1 MGIIHQDFVIQNSYF
16 NSLYDFYF
24 PKRKTSLIIV
34 TNTALHFNDH
44 GLSRPDE
51 CPLLADFTQ
60 RRQISHKDGLLQGHK
75 PRERQQTNKSKYSFS
90 KHKNPKK
97 KTLRPYEFVERRI
110 ILLRFSHKEQTSDK
124 VYRLSDKQPALI
136 TLSELPRERT
146 EKGIPEVFS
155 DGVNPKIKF
164 SPNKGNFHV
173 IKAISH
179 DHTFFLRHFRLAQ
192 IAKTQKKIIFTGIH
206 IINE

>member
-1 MGIIHQDFVIQNSYF
+1 M
-16 NSLYDFYF
+16 
-24 PKRKTSLIIV
+24 
-34 TNTALHFNDH
+34 
-44 GLSRPDE
+44 
-51 CPLLADFTQ
+51 
-60 RRQISHKDGLLQGHK
+60 
-75 PRERQQTNKSKYSFS
+75 
-90 KHKNPKK
+90 
-97 KTLRPYEFVERRI
+97 
-110 ILLRFSHKEQTSDK
+110 RFSHKEQTSDK